1 MLARQSHEQPLWL
14 DSRSSCVA
22 LFSTNIQRED
32 AHSAKCLSHAHT
44 LTGYKQIHTHHART
58 ESFAH
63 IALSCGIANWPEP
76 SSSPDTSMCVLNTAT
91 AIEHSPHTHTHSYFL
106 YSLYTHY
113 HTKNF
118 KQKHTHIE
126 CEAFQQYYAQLSF
139 LTMNSVFQLVVH
151 SCTAAVKTVY
161 LHTTE
166 DATTVPCTWHVRNV
180 IQ

>member
-14 DSRSSCVA
+14 DSRSFCVT

-118 KQKHTHIE
+118 KQKHTHS
-126 CEAFQQYYAQLSF
+126 LSLKHVNDVMLNCHSWLWVVF
-139 LTMNSVFQLVVH
+139 FQLVVH
-151 SCTAAVKTVY
+151 SGTAEN
-161 LHTTE
+161 LHTTN
-166 DATTVPCTWHVRNV
+166 DATTVPCAWYGR
-180 IQ
+180 